1 MTLSTTPPPART
13 DVTSDARPTVP
24 AREPAGSA
32 RLVRIAGAA
41 VTTGSLAWA
50 AGMLAYGNAP
60 EAGTGEAVVVHLS
73 SLLFQLGLAALVSV
87 QLRTRATGTGRLAR
101 GFLHVEHVLLGL
113 AMVSTLL
120 WAFAEGMRGT
130 PLFAALDV
138 FWPLSMVGMA
148 AIGVRIAVAGR
159 WRGAAR
165 FWPMVAESWAPVVVP
180 ISVLFPALG
189 PVVGAGHLVVGY
201 ATLGLILALR
211 PALTGVRG

>member
-13 DVTSDARPTVP
+13 DVAPDARHAVP
-24 AREPAGSA
+24 PRDPAGST
-32 RLVRIAGAA
+32 RLVRAAGAA

-50 AGMLAYGNAP
+50 AGLLAYGNAP
-60 EAGTGEAVVVHLS
+60 EAGTGQAVVVHLS
-73 SLLFQLGLAALVSV
+73 SLLFQLGLAALVTV
-87 QLRTRATGTGRLAR
+87 QLRTSATGTGRLAR

-130 PLFAALDV
+130 PLFAALDA
-138 FWPLSMVGMA
+138 FWPLSMLGMA
-148 AIGVRIAVAGR
+148 AIGVRIALAGR

-165 FWPMVAESWAPVVVP
+165 CWPMVAESWAPVVVP
-180 ISVLFPALG
+180 ISAIVPSVAAA
-189 PVVGAGHLVVGY
+189 VGAGHLVVGY
-201 ATLGLILALR
+201 ATLGLVLAFR